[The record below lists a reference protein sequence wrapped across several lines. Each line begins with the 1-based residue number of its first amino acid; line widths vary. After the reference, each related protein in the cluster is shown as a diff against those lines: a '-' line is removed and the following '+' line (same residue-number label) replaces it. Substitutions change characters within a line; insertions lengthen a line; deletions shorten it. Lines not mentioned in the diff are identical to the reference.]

1 MNKERIA
8 QCEDALRRS
17 KEFIAL
23 DILEQLEREN
33 RMMEDI
39 LIGEQIETDS
49 LKKVNEQLKGNIKNA
64 RKKLFDILTDY
75 ERCV

>member
-49 LKKVNEQLKGNIKNA
+49 LKKVNRQLKENIKNA
-64 RKKLFDILTDY
+64 RKKTF
-75 ERCV
+75 